1 MNTIEIAD
9 QIASQQGLTKAAAK
23 QAVETV
29 VTAIVNAAAQGE
41 EVSLSGFGKFKVTS
55 RAEREGRNPPTGAA
69 IKIAASKKLSF
80 TPAKA
85 VKDALNRVPEPASK
99 KKAAARAKKK

>member
-29 VTAIVNAAAQGE
+29 VAAIVNAAAQGE

-55 RAEREGRNPPTGAA
+55 RSERQGRNPATGAA

-99 KKAAARAKKK
+99 KTAARAKKK

>member
-29 VTAIVNAAAQGE
+29 VAAIVNAATQGE

-55 RAEREGRNPPTGAA
+55 RSERQGRNPATGAA

-85 VKDALNRVPEPASK
+85 VKQALNDVPEPASK
-99 KKAAARAKKK
+99 KKTAARAKRK

>member
-1 MNTIEIAD
+1 MNTVEIAD

-29 VTAIVNAAAQGE
+29 VTAIINAAAQAE
-41 EVSLSGFGKFKVTS
+41 EVSLSGFGKFQVTC
-55 RAEREGRNPPTGAA
+55 RAEREGRNPATGAT

-80 TPAKA
+80 TLAKA
-85 VKDALNRVPEPASK
+85 VKDALNSVRSPTSK
-99 KKAAARAKKK
+99 KKTAARAKKK

>member
-29 VTAIVNAAAQGE
+29 MSAIVNAAAQGE
-41 EVSLSGFGKFKVTS
+41 EVSLSVPGGRARHLRS
-55 RAEREGRNPPTGAA
+55 RR
-69 IKIAASKKLSF
+69 
-80 TPAKA
+80 
-85 VKDALNRVPEPASK
+85 
-99 KKAAARAKKK
+99 

>member
-9 QIASQQGLTKAAAK
+9 QIASEQGLTKAAAK
-23 QAVETV
+23 QAIETV

-55 RAEREGRNPPTGAA
+55 RAAREGRNPATGAT
-69 IKIAASKKLSF
+69 IKIAASKKLAF

-85 VKDALNRVPEPASK
+85 VKDALNRVPQPASK
-99 KKAAARAKKK
+99 KKTAARAKKK